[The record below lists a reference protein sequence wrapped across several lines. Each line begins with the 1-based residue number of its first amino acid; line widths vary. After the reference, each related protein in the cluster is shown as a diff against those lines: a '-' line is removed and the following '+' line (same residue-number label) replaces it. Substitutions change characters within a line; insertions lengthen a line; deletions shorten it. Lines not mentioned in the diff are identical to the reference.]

1 MIIKI
6 LGLIDIFTGLLFW
19 MIGVFG
25 FGSKSLLML
34 FGILLLIKGIVF
46 MTSLNI
52 ISAIDIITGVVMI
65 SLAGSEWMIPK
76 IIVIII
82 SLFLL
87 QKGIISIV
95 S

>member
-1 MIIKI
+1 
-6 LGLIDIFTGLLFW
+6 
-19 MIGVFG
+19 
-25 FGSKSLLML
+25 
-34 FGILLLIKGIVF
+34 

-52 ISAIDIITGVVMI
+52 ISAIDIIIGLIMI
-65 SLAGSEWMIPK
+65 SLGGSEWAIPK

-87 QKGIISIV
+87 QKGIISII